1 VFRLLGGLFGVVSK
15 HDCVMDLYFGT
26 DYHSHLG
33 TSRGG
38 MAVWTGK
45 SFTRFIHNI
54 ENIQFRSKFEMDLSA
69 MSGNMGI
76 GCISDYE
83 AQPLTVRSHLGNYAI
98 TTVGRINNI
107 DKIVEDCFRKNLIHF
122 LEMSEGEINPTEV
135 VSALIDQ
142 EDSFKDGIL
151 RAQETIDGS
160 CTMLVLSSKG
170 IYAARDFYGRTPLI
184 VGKKDGAFCVTF
196 ESCALT
202 NLGYK
207 TVYELGPGEIILLTP
222 DGIEQISPPRDKMK
236 ICAFLWVY
244 FGYPSSAY
252 EGINVEIMR
261 NINGSILARNDKV
274 DVDYVCG
281 IPDSGIAHA
290 IGYSN
295 EAKIP
300 YARPFV
306 KYTPTWSR
314 SFMPQT
320 REVRQKIAKM
330 KLMPITDLIEG
341 KRLLFC
347 DDSIVRGTQMSE
359 TAQLL
364 YSYNAKEVHI
374 RSACPPLIFNCKYLN
389 FSRMRTELDLAARR
403 AIKKLQGNDSIDL
416 DKYCDH
422 NCEEYKHMVDH
433 IAKQLGFS
441 SLKYQDLPDM
451 LDAIGLPHE
460 NLCTYCWNGKS

>member
-1 VFRLLGGLFGVVSK
+1 
-15 HDCVMDLYFGT
+15 MDLYFGT

-236 ICAFLWVY
+236 ICSFLWVY

-441 SLKYQDLPDM
+441 SLKYQALPDM

>member
-1 VFRLLGGLFGVVSK
+1 MFRLLGGLFGVVSK

-261 NINGSILARNDKV
+261 NINGSIPHAMIKWTSTMFAGSPIRVLLTQLATQTKQ
-274 DVDYVCG
+274 
-281 IPDSGIAHA
+281 
-290 IGYSN
+290 
-295 EAKIP
+295 
-300 YARPFV
+300 
-306 KYTPTWSR
+306 KY
-314 SFMPQT
+314 
-320 REVRQKIAKM
+320 
-330 KLMPITDLIEG
+330 
-341 KRLLFC
+341 
-347 DDSIVRGTQMSE
+347 
-359 TAQLL
+359 
-364 YSYNAKEVHI
+364 
-374 RSACPPLIFNCKYLN
+374 
-389 FSRMRTELDLAARR
+389 
-403 AIKKLQGNDSIDL
+403 
-416 DKYCDH
+416 
-422 NCEEYKHMVDH
+422 HM
-433 IAKQLGFS
+433 
-441 SLKYQDLPDM
+441 QDLLLSIP
-451 LDAIGLPHE
+451 LHGQGA
-460 NLCTYCWNGKS
+460 LCPKPVK

>member
-1 VFRLLGGLFGVVSK
+1 MGGLFGVVSK

-441 SLKYQDLPDM
+441 SLKYQALPDM